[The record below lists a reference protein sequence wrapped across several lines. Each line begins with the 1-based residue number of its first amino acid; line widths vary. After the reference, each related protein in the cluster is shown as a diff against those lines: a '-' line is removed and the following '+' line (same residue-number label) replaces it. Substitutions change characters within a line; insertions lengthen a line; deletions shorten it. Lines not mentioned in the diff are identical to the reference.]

1 MTAVTF
7 VQASG
12 ERKTVQ
18 GLEGESV
25 MQAARRHGVPGI
37 VADCGGELSCA
48 TCHVMLDEPWLESVP
63 ARTSVEE
70 EMLEC
75 TAELPTAC
83 SRLACQVRL
92 TPSLEGL
99 VVHVPRSQ
107 K

>member
-7 VQASG
+7 VQATG
-12 ERKTVQ
+12 ERQTVQ
-18 GLEGESV
+18 GLENESV
-25 MQAARRHGVPGI
+25 MQVARRHGVPGI

-48 TCHVMLDEPWLESVP
+48 TCHVMVDEQWLAALP
-63 ARTSVEE
+63 ARSAVEE
-70 EMLEC
+70 EMLDC
-75 TAELPTAC
+75 TAEMPTVC

-92 TPSLEGL
+92 TPALEGL